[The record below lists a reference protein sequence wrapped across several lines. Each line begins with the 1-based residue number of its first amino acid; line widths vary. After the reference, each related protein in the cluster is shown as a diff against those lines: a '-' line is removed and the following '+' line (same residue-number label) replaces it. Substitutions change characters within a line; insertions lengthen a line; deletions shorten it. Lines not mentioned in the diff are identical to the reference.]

1 MVQMLSAGVTNV
13 CYYYTGGVQGAM
25 PWFSTMANGYYVLM
39 DYDGR
44 PKPTM
49 MAYSAL
55 EQQLDGAAAFAV
67 HRRNGLVAHVFSRG
81 SGSAAVVWSEQQ
93 RGLAVEDAI
102 VLDLMGNEM
111 TTPVLHPGEPVYVV
125 APQLSPDQLDPRL
138 R

>member
-1 MVQMLSAGVTNV
+1 
-13 CYYYTGGVQGAM
+13 
-25 PWFSTMANGYYVLM
+25 M

-55 EQQLDGAAAFAV
+55 EQQLDGAAAFGM
-67 HRRNGLVAHVFSRG
+67 RQRNGLTVHLFSKG
-81 SGSAAVVWSEQQ
+81 SGAIAVVWSEQE
-93 RGLAVEDAI
+93 RALAVDGAS

-111 TTPVLHPGEPVYVV
+111 TRPVLRPGEPVFVV

-138 R
+138 K